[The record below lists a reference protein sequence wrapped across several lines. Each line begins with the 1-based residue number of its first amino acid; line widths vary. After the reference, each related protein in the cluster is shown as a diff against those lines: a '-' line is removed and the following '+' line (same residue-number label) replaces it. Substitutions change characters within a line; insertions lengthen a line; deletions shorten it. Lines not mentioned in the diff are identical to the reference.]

1 MINGNFIGAEKKAVQ
16 VGSPH
21 HCDDRSLPLRG
32 IGHQYSPDRV
42 VWQMDSVK
50 LKGELKIPRTNIQ
63 HPEKIQESRSNGIP
77 DHASSSASSGNDLL
91 CLMASP
97 SLADISYE

>member
-63 HPEKIQESRSNGIP
+63 HPEKIQDPTAFRTMP
-77 DHASSSASSGNDLL
+77 HPQHPQVTPCFA
-91 CLMASP
+91 
-97 SLADISYE
+97 